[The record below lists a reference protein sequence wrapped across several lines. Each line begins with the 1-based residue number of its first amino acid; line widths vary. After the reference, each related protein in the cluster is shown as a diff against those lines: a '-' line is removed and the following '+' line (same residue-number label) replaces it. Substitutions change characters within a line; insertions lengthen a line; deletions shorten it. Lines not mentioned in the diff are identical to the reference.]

1 MNNDGPYSPENCR
14 WETPSQQA
22 RNSRNNVLSAQIA
35 EDIKMLCGAGLPV
48 GEVARHLGVP
58 YESARHVATGKAW
71 ADDPH
76 KVEGPI
82 AKATPKPKPV
92 PQDARLCSYPG
103 CKNEHEAKGYCHRHA
118 RWFTESKTYED
129 RKDRKCQMCGC
140 DLADH
145 LPIQTMYCSGSCRMK
160 WHRRFG
166 CYAKNAAQPKKV
178 CSVEGCE
185 RAHQAKGY
193 CRAHYMQM
201 WRGQA

>member
-1 MNNDGPYSPENCR
+1 MRLRCSSPNNRDYKHYGARGIKVCERWQNFWAFVSDMGKRPTKKHSIGRIDNDGPYSPENCR
-14 WETPSQQA
+14 WETWTQQA
-22 RNSRNNVLSAQIA
+22 RNRRYKPAAICVYDRCENV
-35 EDIKMLCGAGLPV
+35 V
-48 GEVARHLGVP
+48 
-58 YESARHVATGKAW
+58 ES
-71 ADDPH
+71 
-76 KVEGPI
+76 
-82 AKATPKPKPV
+82 
-92 PQDARLCSYPG
+92 
-103 CKNEHEAKGYCHRHA
+103 NGYCHRHA

-178 CSVEGCE
+178 CTVEGCE